1 MTANDPLAR
10 SGHTLLALRRS
21 LETRQP
27 AKRRKYP
34 RTSQE
39 GRSRQVRR
47 LVQAPLSCVRALV
60 RMALPLKGLRLRYKP
75 SNTSVQSNANALLLG
90 KVLAS
95 TDRRAYDLPRRRVR
109 LRRVPSRRQERRVPR
124 RICTSV
130 SALRDIVIHGPDGLC
145 AGPLHGP
152 DGLRAGPLRRNVRH
166 KSPAFSNPRP
176 RFREKEN

>member
-47 LVQAPLSCVRALV
+47 LVQAPLLCVPALV
-60 RMALPLKGLRLRYKP
+60 RMALPLKGLRVRYKL
-75 SNTSVQSNANALLLG
+75 SHIGARSAANALVSG
-90 KVLAS
+90 KVLALS
-95 TDRRAYDLPRRRVR
+95 VRRAYPVR
-109 LRRVPSRRQERRVPR
+109 
-124 RICTSV
+124 
-130 SALRDIVIHGPDGLC
+130 ALRT
-145 AGPLHGP
+145 
-152 DGLRAGPLRRNVRH
+152 
-166 KSPAFSNPRP
+166 
-176 RFREKEN
+176 

>member
-1 MTANDPLAR
+1 MTANDPLAK

-47 LVQAPLSCVRALV
+47 LVQAPLLCVRALV

-75 SNTSVQSNANALLLG
+75 SNIGAQLNANALLSG
-90 KVLAS
+90 KVLAL
-95 TDRRAYDLPRRRVR
+95 TDRRAYNLLRGEVR
-109 LRRVPSRRQERRVPR
+109 LRRSEERRVGKECR
-124 RICTSV
+124 SRW
-130 SALRDIVIHGPDGLC
+130 
-145 AGPLHGP
+145 
-152 DGLRAGPLRRNVRH
+152 
-166 KSPAFSNPRP
+166 SPYH
-176 RFREKEN
+176 

>member
-39 GRSRQVRR
+39 GLSRQVRR
-47 LVQAPLSCVRALV
+47 LVQAPLLCVRALV

-95 TDRRAYDLPRRRVR
+95 TDRRAYNLP
-109 LRRVPSRRQERRVPR
+109 
-124 RICTSV
+124 
-130 SALRDIVIHGPDGLC
+130 ALRKTVN
-145 AGPLHGP
+145 AT
-152 DGLRAGPLRRNVRH
+152 A
-166 KSPAFSNPRP
+166 SA
-176 RFREKEN
+176 RE